1 MKMHASYGV
10 DRLCCSFTCC
20 RNASVCDCAF
30 AGMHVVTFQFTA
42 VTFHC
47 SVVLMAQGKSWED
60 FIALI
65 C

>member
-1 MKMHASYGV
+1 
-10 DRLCCSFTCC
+10 
-20 RNASVCDCAF
+20 
-30 AGMHVVTFQFTA
+30 MHVVTFQFTA

>member
-1 MKMHASYGV
+1 MRAMVLIGYAVVLHAV
-10 DRLCCSFTCC
+10 EMPVFVIVPLL
-20 RNASVCDCAF
+20 VCP
-30 AGMHVVTFQFTA
+30 MHVVTFQFTA